1 MNFSLATTGTAEL
14 LAELSPF
21 IPDDFINELSP
32 RHRGRGRRMG
42 FHPAQLYRVL
52 LLSLLTPAHSFNLPT
67 QMLKEQR
74 AWRRFAHLPNRHH
87 LPVTS
92 LLHDFRALIGV
103 GGLRRINQHLLSPL
117 LESCWIGGMSVALI
131 DSTDLPAAT
140 SAYKKS

>member
-1 MNFSLATTGTAEL
+1 MNSTLATTGTAEL
-14 LAELSPF
+14 LEELSPF
-21 IPDDFINELSP
+21 IPDDFINELLPS
-32 RHRGRGRRMG
+32 HRGRGRRMG
-42 FHPAQLYRVL
+42 FGPAQLYRVL
-52 LLSLLTPAHSFNLPT
+52 LLSLLTPAHSFNLLV

-103 GGLRRINQHLLSPL
+103 SGLRRINQQLLGPL
-117 LESCWIGGMSVALI
+117 LESRWIGGKSVALI

-140 SAYKKS
+140 SSYKKS